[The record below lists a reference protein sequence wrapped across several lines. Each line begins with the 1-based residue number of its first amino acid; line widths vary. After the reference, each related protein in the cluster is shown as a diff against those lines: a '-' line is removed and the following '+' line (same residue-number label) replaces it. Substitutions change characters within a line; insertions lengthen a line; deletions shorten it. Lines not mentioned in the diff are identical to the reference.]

1 MHLKHG
7 KIADA
12 RQSTQLISPKELIED
27 IEVDEVRFVLVVE
40 KEVRTSTVE

>member
-7 KIADA
+7 KMADA

-27 IEVDEVRFVLVVE
+27 IEVDEARFVLVVE
-40 KEVRTSTVE
+40 KEASSFTVK